1 VSSEQPPPEEHFRL
15 KVSLGILFFLLI
27 IIMAVIIVGV
37 VSLRSLI
44 AHEEAVTT
52 VWGEIETIHDRRL
65 TLITGIVREVE
76 AAGYTL
82 SWRDRWQEAREEA
95 DTAPSFGEEVPAVA
109 DLDAA
114 ADRFLMEIRQSAGID
129 SLGTVMEDI
138 NLAAE
143 LNAQLGIARNHYNEV
158 AREYLGQRERI
169 PIRWF
174 ARLFGFDEVSEYL
187 RVVLR

>member
-1 VSSEQPPPEEHFRL
+1 MSSEQPPPEEHFRL

-27 IIMAVIIVGV
+27 IVFAVIAVGI

-44 AHEEAVTT
+44 RHEEAVTT
-52 VWGEIETIHDRRL
+52 AWGEIETIHDRRL
-65 TLITGIVREVE
+65 ALITGIVREVE
-76 AAGYTL
+76 SAGITL

-95 DTAPSFGEEVPAVA
+95 DTASSFGEEVPAVA

-114 ADRFLMEIRQSAGID
+114 ADRLLMEIRQSAGID
-129 SLGTVMEDI
+129 SLGRVTDDI
-138 NLAAE
+138 NLVTE
-143 LNAQLGIARNHYNEV
+143 LNAQLGIARIHYNEV
-158 AREYLGQRERI
+158 VREYLGQRERI

-174 ARLFGFDEVSEYL
+174 ARLFGFDEVPEYL